1 MYQPSSSLCIY
12 HLQVYPYVYLSPF
25 SQMTEKETGLNS
37 STAKLGFEASSDPR
51 PFCAL
56 LSRFASF
63 MREYVPHFEQHFP
76 RCDALTTG
84 IALIW
89 NACWNS
95 HSQAPSRPR
104 EAGAPGRPRGGGGM
118 RSRSFCRQCS
128 PSQFECYC
136 FRWIQRKREMQELPF
151 VPLHTAGE
159 RSPRETKATT
169 FASTFALLAANCEIP
184 ACLPPGAQ
192 CAFEPS
198 CFVIRWYLLEESNP
212 RINISKT

>member
-95 HSQAPSRPR
+95 HSQAPPRPR
-104 EAGAPGRPRGGGGM
+104 EAGAPGRPRGGGV
-118 RSRSFCRQCS
+118 C
-128 PSQFECYC
+128 
-136 FRWIQRKREMQELPF
+136 
-151 VPLHTAGE
+151 V
-159 RSPRETKATT
+159 
-169 FASTFALLAANCEIP
+169 LAASAGNAHHRSLNVIVFDESRGSMRCRS
-184 ACLPPGAQ
+184 C
-192 CAFEPS
+192 PS
-198 CFVIRWYLLEESNP
+198 CLYTQLESAAPGKPKQRLLHLLLHC
-212 RINISKT
+212 